1 MRFIQFGI
9 LKFSVLFI
17 GMLIAFS
24 GHGQSIQVDSIIFK
38 GNEKTKNNILKRELD
53 FDVSDTLLIADLEKQ
68 LEFNRRKLMNTNL
81 FIWVKSDYHQLPN
94 GHIKVIFEFLEQWYV
109 LAYPVFQLAER
120 NLNDWWSRGHN
131 FDRSIYGVHFIHNN
145 FMGRN
150 EKLMIRAESGF
161 TQRLDFAY
169 FNPYLD
175 HKKTLGLT
183 INLTYSTNKS
193 MAYKTVHDTLAFM
206 SSEQI
211 LRERWLGSI
220 ILRRRF
226 RFYDSQTLEL
236 KYSHSVIADTITKL
250 NPSYFLDRGKEQNY
264 VQIGYNFSYDFRDL
278 ASYPLRGKKID
289 FSFNKYGLLPQDQVN
304 FWEITLGVAYFFD
317 LGSNFFLSTQFK
329 GKLSQETAI
338 PYFNVRG
345 LGYGNEL
352 VRGYELNVIDGTNY
366 VLNRNTLK
374 FQWIN
379 KIFRLPFIPYKQFN
393 QIPISIYPTAF
404 FDFAYVNNTNRSAE
418 NSLINRWIAGAGL
431 GFDLVT
437 YYNLVCKIGF
447 PVINGSKL
455 GMVFGIGREF

>member
-1 MRFIQFGI
+1 MRFMSFGI

-17 GMLIAFS
+17 GMMIAYS

-53 FDVSDTLLIADLEKQ
+53 FDVSDTLLVSDLEKQ

-131 FDRSIYGVHFIHNN
+131 FERSIYGLHFKHNN

-150 EKLMIRAESGF
+150 EKLLIRAETGF
-161 TQRLDFAY
+161 TERIDFSY
-169 FNPYLD
+169 LNPYLD
-175 HKKTLGLT
+175 HKKTIGLT
-183 INLTYSTNKS
+183 VNLTYATNKS
-193 MAYKTVHDTLAFM
+193 MAYQTIHDTMAFVN
-206 SSEQI
+206 SEQI
-211 LRERWLGSI
+211 LRERWLGGI
-220 ILRRRF
+220 LLRRRF
-226 RFYDSQTLEL
+226 RFYDSQTIEL
-236 KYSHSVIADTITKL
+236 KYSHTIIADTIAKL
-250 NPSYFLDRGKEQNY
+250 NPTYFLDRRTEQNY

-289 FSFNKYGLLPQDQVN
+289 FSFNKYGLLPQDHVN
-304 FWEITLGVAYFFD
+304 FWEITLGVAYFCE

-329 GKLSQETAI
+329 GKLTQETAI

-352 VRGYELNVIDGTNY
+352 VRGYELNVIDGTHY
-366 VLNRNTLK
+366 ILNRNTLK

-455 GMVFGIGREF
+455 GMVIGIGREF